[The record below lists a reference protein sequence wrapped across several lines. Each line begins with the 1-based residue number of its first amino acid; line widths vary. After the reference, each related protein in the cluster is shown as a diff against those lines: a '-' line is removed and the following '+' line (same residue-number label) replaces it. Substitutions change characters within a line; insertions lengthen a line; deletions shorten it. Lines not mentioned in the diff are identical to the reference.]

1 MKFIKDMSIRLKL
14 LTSFIT
20 VIILAVVIAATSVM
34 STSNSIDA
42 ATRVDNILK
51 SAYTRV
57 SNAQNSMTTL
67 DNYVT
72 RFLNPTDTMISEAEF
87 LERMPQLVKEAS
99 EYVNRLNPQGL
110 GDNASYAENITS
122 IKENSLAYLDVLTH
136 KVVQAYHDE
145 GNYGALTLY
154 LKEAL
159 PHISVINGN
168 FRACFTMQI
177 DYATS
182 LTAEAADPTFMYVA
196 LGITAAVVLISLA
209 LGLLISGY
217 ISRHMS
223 SQMQIINTIANGDF
237 SEHIHHA
244 NNDEFGQARVALRNM
259 RNSLNKVMTMTL
271 HASEK
276 LQTQMTKLQQVQN
289 DIVSKTSE
297 TESQSVTVAAA
308 ADEMVSTTQ
317 DIARNCEGAASTSET
332 ARNITNQGVERVR
345 EAGRKIEEQSAMTK
359 DNAAKIESLA
369 RQTEEIGSIVST
381 IDDIAAQTNL
391 LALNAAIEAARA
403 GEAGRGFAVV
413 ADEVRA
419 LASRTTQSTQEI
431 SKMVQSVQTDA
442 KAAQDA
448 ISVSVESMEAVA
460 TETTDTVKL
469 LDDINQHV
477 MDVNAQ
483 ITQIATAAEEQ
494 TTATSEISSNM
505 QNITSETQEMA
516 ALANDAHRELGE
528 VAEELKNLSHELSFF
543 KLRDLNIDS
552 INQ

>member
-110 GDNASYAENITS
+110 GDNASYAENINS

-332 ARNITNQGVERVR
+332 ARDITNQGVERVR

-359 DNAAKIESLA
+359 D
-369 RQTEEIGSIVST
+369 
-381 IDDIAAQTNL
+381 
-391 LALNAAIEAARA
+391 NAAIEAARA